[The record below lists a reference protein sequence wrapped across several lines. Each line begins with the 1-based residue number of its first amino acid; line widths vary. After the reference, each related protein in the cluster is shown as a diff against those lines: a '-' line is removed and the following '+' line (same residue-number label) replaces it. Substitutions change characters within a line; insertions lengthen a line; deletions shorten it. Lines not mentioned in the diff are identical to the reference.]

1 MQGIDNIIFV
11 DPEKPDSA
19 GINRAAELLRKGKLV
34 VLPTRG
40 LYGLAADALNQE
52 AIARVFTIKKR
63 EPAKPLLVL
72 IHDAQMLDKVARP
85 VNAMAKGLMTA
96 FWPGKVTFIVTAR
109 ANLPAGLTGGTG
121 KIGVRLVSHPVARLI
136 VQATG
141 RPLSGTSANPAGAAG
156 VADVAALDP
165 KITQAVDLIV
175 DSGRLIG
182 GVGSTIVDVTGTRPE
197 VLRQGAVPA
206 KDIQAA
212 FESLGL

>member
-11 DPEKPDSA
+11 DPENPDSA
-19 GINRAAELLRKGKLV
+19 GINRAADLLRQGRVV

-40 LYGLAADALNQE
+40 LYGLAADALNPE
-52 AIARVFTIKKR
+52 AVARVFTIKKR
-63 EPAKPLLVL
+63 EPAKPVLVL

-85 VNAMAKGLMTA
+85 VNTMAKGLMTV

-109 ANLPAGLTGGTG
+109 ADLPAGLTSGTG

-141 RPLSGTSANPAGAAG
+141 RPVTGTSANPVGAGG

-165 KITQAVDLIV
+165 KITRSVDLIV
-175 DSGRLIG
+175 DSGRLTG

-197 VLRQGAVPA
+197 VLREGAVPA
-206 KDIQAA
+206 KEILTA
-212 FESLGL
+212 FQSLGS